1 MVCFFHKKDLKE
13 ISRRRTSSYFR
24 YLNFYLVVIVIALFL
39 YSIESALKLCRKW
52 YGLRSWMLSFLFSY
66 CSLKY
71 VFSIIRQVDKY
82 FDTDFTDIIE
92 DNTMFYEGSFMAD
105 LRKLAYLT
113 FVIHSMLNTIATLL
127 LPHFRSV
134 MNLSFPELINGIL
147 EASRRQVDFST
158 GLQL

>member
-1 MVCFFHKKDLKE
+1 MVRFFHVKDLKE
-13 ISRRRTSSYFR
+13 INRRYTSSYFR
-24 YLNFYLVVIVIALFL
+24 YLNFYLVVTVIALFL
-39 YSIESALKLCRKW
+39 YSIESVLESCRKW
-52 YGLRSWMLSFLFSY
+52 AGLRSWVLSFFFSY

-105 LRKLAYLT
+105 LRKLVYLT
-113 FVIHSMLNTIATLL
+113 FVMHSMLNTIATLL
-127 LPHFRSV
+127 LPHFRSI

-147 EASRRQVDFST
+147 EASRRQGDYSAV
-158 GLQL
+158 LQL